1 MNNFWEQRWQNQQT
15 GWDLGAP
22 SPPLIEYLQ
31 QIPNE
36 KRTTLRVLIPG
47 CGNGHEAFWMVRH
60 GFQYVTLLD
69 IAPTAVKIMEQRIQA
84 ELQGNSIQPKVICGD
99 FFDHQEQYDLILE
112 QTFFC
117 ALLPELRDAYVVQ
130 MSKLLR
136 SGGKLVGLLF
146 DRSFEGGPPFGG
158 SKEVYEQQ
166 FSTHFTVQKMEK
178 CHNSISPRAGS
189 EVFFI
194 AGRTTTPFAGV

>member
-15 GWDLGAP
+15 GWDLGAA
-22 SPPLIEYLQ
+22 SPPLIEYLE
-31 QIPNE
+31 QIPAE
-36 KRTTLRVLIPG
+36 KRATLRVLIPG

-69 IAPTAVKIMEQRIQA
+69 IAPTAVKTMQQRIQM
-84 ELQGNSIQPKVICGD
+84 ELADCPVKPQAVCGD
-99 FFDHQEQYDLILE
+99 FFEHTEQYDLILE

-117 ALLPELRDAYVVQ
+117 ALLPELREAYIAQ
-130 MSKLLR
+130 MNALLLP
-136 SGGKLVGLLF
+136 GGKLVGLLF
-146 DRSFEGGPPFGG
+146 DRAFEGGPPFGG
-158 SKEVYEQQ
+158 SREVYEQQ

-178 CHNSISPRAGS
+178 CHNSIAPRAGS

-194 AGRTTTPFAGV
+194 ATK

>member
-31 QIPNE
+31 QIPAE
-36 KRTTLRVLIPG
+36 KRATLRVLIPG

-60 GFQYVTLLD
+60 GFQHVTLLD
-69 IAPTAVKIMEQRIQA
+69 IAPTAVKTMQQRIQA
-84 ELQGNSIQPKVICGD
+84 ELQGNSIQPQVICGD
-99 FFDHQEQYDLILE
+99 FFEHQEQYDLILE

-117 ALLPELRDAYVVQ
+117 ALLPELREAYVAQ
-130 MSKLLR
+130 MNKLLLP
-136 SGGKLVGLLF
+136 GGKLVGLLF

-166 FSTHFTVQKMEK
+166 FSAHFTVHKMEK
-178 CHNSISPRAGS
+178 CHNSIAPRAGS

-194 AGRTTTPFAGV
+194 ATR